1 MHTARKEAGK
11 TRLGEVL
18 QKDKWAN
25 ALRGFTTEAKGKS
38 EWETVFPLSE
48 TYWDFKIFSPS
59 ILYPDKVKFYL
70 VKKTSTCF

>member
-11 TRLGEVL
+11 TRLGEVF

-25 ALRGFTTEAKGKS
+25 ALRGFTAEAKGKS

-48 TYWDFKIFSPS
+48 TYWDFKIFFPLHF
-59 ILYPDKVKFYL
+59 IPW
-70 VKKTSTCF
+70 